1 MKPFKGTSLEGELN
15 KNDWKRWAKN
25 LLLFS
30 SPAILAVLIALQG
43 MITNAN
49 FLPTKEQ
56 LLFAAGAGYS
66 AILASLIDLF
76 QKYKQGVK

>member
-1 MKPFKGTSLEGELN
+1 MAGEFKSTSGPN
-15 KNDWKRWAKN
+15 KLDKRDWKQWGKN
-25 LLLFS
+25 FLLFS

-43 MITNAN
+43 AITNDN

-56 LLFAAGAGYS
+56 ILFAAGAGYS

-76 QKYKQGVK
+76 QKYKKS